1 MSNNK
6 ASQKKKRTQPPKEKI
21 EEKGK
26 NGSGSTATTGGTAA
40 GIGGVAIHGDVYG
53 NVTITPPPKEEP
65 TPSRPIP
72 ALPSGPRT
80 NTKFLK
86 FLIVTGIIVISVV
99 VLLLLAPPH
108 GSATPSIFPTS
119 NSTVDNSPTGII
131 QPTQP
136 QVINLTS
143 TPSGAKYTIRFVAR
157 PIPADGELHKVYF
170 SVDNGTEQVLFTA
183 GDKVDHTFYP
193 TFSRSIRVR
202 VAINPGTV
210 LHEELYVNGNL
221 ITSSESADNN
231 GLTYQIP

>member
-1 MSNNK
+1 MS
-6 ASQKKKRTQPPKEKI
+6 
-21 EEKGK
+21 
-26 NGSGSTATTGGTAA
+26 
-40 GIGGVAIHGDVYG
+40 
-53 NVTITPPPKEEP
+53 
-65 TPSRPIP
+65 
-72 ALPSGPRT
+72 
-80 NTKFLK
+80 
-86 FLIVTGIIVISVV
+86 
-99 VLLLLAPPH
+99 LL
-108 GSATPSIFPTS
+108 F
-119 NSTVDNSPTGII
+119 
-131 QPTQP
+131 
-136 QVINLTS
+136 NLTS